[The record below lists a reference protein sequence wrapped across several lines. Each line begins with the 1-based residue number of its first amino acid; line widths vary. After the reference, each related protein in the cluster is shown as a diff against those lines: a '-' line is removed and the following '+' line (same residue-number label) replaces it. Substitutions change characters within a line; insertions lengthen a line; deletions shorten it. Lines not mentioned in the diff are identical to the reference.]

1 MFSLTSRPASGSLS
15 TARDPFTLMDSL
27 FSDWLSARPSSSLVA
42 HARIDVTERDANYEV
57 RAELPGAKREDINVE
72 IEGGRISISAK
83 TNAQSEQKE
92 GDKLLYSERTS
103 ESFARTFELPQ
114 AVEATACV
122 AKFENGV
129 LTLTLPKKD
138 APTTRRVEIQ

>member
-1 MFSLTSRPASGSLS
+1 MFSLTSRPASGSVAS
-15 TARDPFTLMDSL
+15 ARDPFTLMDSL

-72 IEGGRISISAK
+72 IEGGRISIAAK
-83 TNAQSEQKE
+83 TNVQAEQKE

-114 AVEATACV
+114 AVDAAACV

-138 APTTRRVEIQ
+138 APKTRRIEIQ

>member
-1 MFSLTSRPASGSLS
+1 MFSLTSRPASGSLAAS
-15 TARDPFTLMDSL
+15 RDPFSLMDSL

-42 HARIDVTERDANYEV
+42 HARIDVTERDNAYEV
-57 RAELPGAKREDINVE
+57 RAELPGAKREDIGVE
-72 IEGGRISISAK
+72 IEGSRISISAK
-83 TNAQSEQKE
+83 TNAEAERKE

-103 ESFARTFELPQ
+103 ESYARSFELPQ
-114 AVEATACV
+114 AVDSSATV

-138 APTTRRVEIQ
+138 APKTRRIEIQ